1 MYSWEVVSDLNSIK
15 AGNYKTNVTTDST
28 TSFIEVGGG
37 GIYLLKKRDLSVICI
52 PVDPYTTILCKPF
65 PRSLRSDE
73 C

>member
-15 AGNYKTNVTTDST
+15 AGNYKTNVTTDSYE
-28 TSFIEVGGG
+28 FHRGRGG